1 MHDVAL
7 IQLQECRLA
16 LIKYLE
22 DLLVARRVA
31 LVVAFGF
38 LPQNF
43 GRWQGPTNVTLL
55 FYKCMF
61 SGGDTQTLP
70 ALIQYV

>member
-7 IQLQECRLA
+7 IQLRECRLA
-16 LIKYLE
+16 LIEYLE
-22 DLLVARRVA
+22 DLLVARRVT

-43 GRWQGPTNVTLL
+43 GRGILKP
-55 FYKCMF
+55 Y
-61 SGGDTQTLP
+61 LP
-70 ALIQYV
+70 